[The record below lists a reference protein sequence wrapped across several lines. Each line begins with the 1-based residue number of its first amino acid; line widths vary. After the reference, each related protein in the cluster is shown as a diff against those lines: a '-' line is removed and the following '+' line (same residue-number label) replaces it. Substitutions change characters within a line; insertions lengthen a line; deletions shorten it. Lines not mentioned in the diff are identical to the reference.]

1 MLKNWLFRARNT
13 KVRGSFSILKYF
25 QTVNFLLQ
33 NFPDK
38 HMSTVYFSAGPQ
50 NSRSLKNQAND
61 ECGFMT
67 DLLFTAKNLTKGQ
80 FAQNLKNGSAMNLS
94 KNSSKKY
101 EKNTIFAIFGP
112 NLYFS
117 VSK

>member
-1 MLKNWLFRARNT
+1 
-13 KVRGSFSILKYF
+13 
-25 QTVNFLLQ
+25 
-33 NFPDK
+33 
-38 HMSTVYFSAGPQ
+38 
-50 NSRSLKNQAND
+50 
-61 ECGFMT
+61 MT
-67 DLLFTAKNLTKGQ
+67 GLLFTAKNLTKGQ
-80 FAQNLKNGSAMNLS
+80 FAQNLRNGSAMNLS